1 MLNLL
6 PAIDELQKRKKHIEG
21 LYQTELDGV
30 NRALEILIQMN
41 EACPSCGGHGKKLRG
56 RSCAEDDR
64 PDPNDPADWV
74 KCSVCGGTG
83 RSPIQ
88 NNQPT
93 KEGGEQIGDFIFR

>member
-41 EACPSCGGHGKKLRG
+41 EACPVCGGHGKKLRG
-56 RSCAEDDR
+56 RNRAEDDR
-64 PDPNDPADWV
+64 PDPDNPADWV
-74 KCSVCGGTG
+74 KCPVCGGTG

-88 NNQPT
+88 NKQPT
-93 KEGGEQIGDFIFR
+93 KEGGEQVGDFIFR